1 MLNYDEWII
10 TNKNGTYSSSTVSFM
25 NTRTYHGLFVK
36 NMNNSFERYV
46 LLSKLFE
53 EILIDNNIYNL
64 DTNQYNDI
72 YIYPDGY
79 KYLINY
85 NKFPVPEFNYQI
97 NNIKIKKRIILDPYN
112 DFLKI
117 RYDFSGKIKNFKL
130 TPLIAFR
137 SFYNTVNND
146 NIKYNIKNGNN
157 YLNINYNNTNLNIE
171 YSGKFN
177 GNPLWYYNFTYFI
190 DKERG
195 SGYKEN
201 LFSPGNIEFNNI
213 NSLEINIYSGVKNNI
228 DFNTL
233 LNRYLNLLSD
243 INDKNIKKL
252 VNISTYFLTGNNIIA
267 GYYWFGA
274 WARDT
279 MISLPGNVLIP
290 KKFGLAKKI
299 LENYI
304 NLGIP
309 MKTNFNSNDV
319 SEDVSLW
326 FIYAMKKYY
335 DYTEDINFIKN
346 NINYMKKLINYY
358 LNENDLHKI
367 YNGFIIL
374 KKGHLTWMDGK
385 YNDVVFTPRNGGAIE
400 INALWYNA
408 LMTMKYFY
416 DKLNLNFDSVYGN
429 TINLLKNNFKNYYL
443 KDGRFMDTI
452 YPDDTSFRP
461 NFIFAFSLPFN
472 ILDNFND
479 YKNDVDNE
487 LLTKYGLRTLSIMDK
502 NFKPV
507 YIGDQYSRDSAYHNG
522 TVWPW
527 LVGPYITASVRS
539 GYNKNKL
546 YDYFKN
552 LFSMEY
558 VPEIFD
564 GLNPDKPK
572 GCIIQSWSYAE
583 LIRSYYEDIK
593 NNINIK

>member
-10 TNKNGTYSSSTVSFM
+10 ANRSGTYSSSTVSFM

-36 NMNNSFERYV
+36 NMNNSFDRYV

-53 EILIDNNIYNL
+53 EINLNNNIYNL

-85 NKFPVPEFNYQI
+85 NKFPVPEFNYKI
-97 NNIKIKKRIILDPYN
+97 DNLEIKKRILLDPDN

-117 RYDFSGKIKNFKL
+117 RYDFSEKVKNFKL

-137 SFYNTVNND
+137 SFYVTIND
-146 NIKYNIKNGNN
+146 NNIKYNINN
-157 YLNINYNNTNLNIE
+157 KDNIININYNNIDLNIE
-171 YSGKFN
+171 NKGKFN
-177 GNPLWYYNFTYFI
+177 YNPLWYYNFTYFV

-201 LFSPGNIEFNNI
+201 LFSPGNISFNDV
-213 NSLEINIYSGVKNNI
+213 NSIEINVYSDKNNNI
-228 DFNTL
+228 DFNSL
-233 LNRYLNLLSD
+233 LNKYLNSLSN
-243 INDKNIKKL
+243 INYKNIKKM
-252 VNISTYFLTGNNIIA
+252 VNISTYFLTKNNIIA

-279 MISLPGNVLIP
+279 LISLTGNVLIP
-290 KKFGLAKKI
+290 ERYDLAKKI
-299 LENYI
+299 LKNYI
-304 NLGIP
+304 NLNIP
-309 MKTNFNSNDV
+309 IKTNFNSNDV
-319 SEDVSLW
+319 SEDTSLW
-326 FIYAMKKYY
+326 FVYAFKKYY
-335 DYTEDINFIKN
+335 DYTKDINFVKNNINFIKN
-346 NINYMKKLINYY
+346 IIDYY

-367 YNGFIIL
+367 CNGFIIL

-385 YNDVVFTPRNGGAIE
+385 YNDIVFTPRNGGAVE
-400 INALWYNA
+400 INALFYNA

-416 DKLNLNFDSVYGN
+416 DILNIDFDKIYSN
-429 TINLLKNNFKNYYL
+429 SINLLKNNFKNYYV
-443 KDGRFMDTI
+443 KNNRFLDTI
-452 YPDDTSFRP
+452 NPDDDSFRP

-472 ILDNFND
+472 VMDNFSE
-479 YKNDVDNE
+479 YKDGIDNE
-487 LLTKYGLRTLSIMDK
+487 LLTKYGLRTLSFKDK

-507 YIGDQYSRDSAYHNG
+507 YYGNQYNRDSAYHNG

-558 VPEIFD
+558 IPEIFD
-564 GLNPDKPK
+564 GLNPDKPR

-593 NNINIK
+593 NDMNL